1 MLAIGVFGYLGDYLI
16 WWLIY
21 VSLLVH
27 TWCFFKFFPRDR
39 RRKLGLVAGNALVF
53 VCMLGLAAAVGETY
67 LRFLSIETDA
77 FGMSLP
83 ARRWFALH
91 TQLNSVGCRDVE
103 WTREKPAGVRRI
115 AFVGDSFS
123 YGWGIKRVEDRFPDR
138 LQAEFD
144 HRSPGTVE
152 VMNLAKPGWGTDA
165 QIQPI
170 RDIASLYDVDEVVL
184 CHVCNDIESLL
195 PTRPG
200 FNPTRPPDPGWLNP
214 ESSCLLDYLYRRI
227 WLPRVPTVCGY
238 HDWLAEGYG
247 DAGIW
252 KQQQQQL
259 GAIIGYCKDRGVTL
273 RVVLLP
279 YIRTGGEKFH
289 MSGIHATLGKFFE
302 VNETQVLGLLPA
314 LAGHDPD
321 ELVVNSQDA
330 HPNELAHQLFA
341 EAIWERFYAGG
352 NP

>member
-39 RRKLGLVAGNALVF
+39 RRRLGLVAGNALVF
-53 VCMLGLAAAVGETY
+53 ACMLGLAAAVGETY

-170 RDIASLYDVDEVVL
+170 RDIASVYDVDEVVL

-227 WLPRVPTVCGY
+227 WLPRVP
-238 HDWLAEGYG
+238 
-247 DAGIW
+247 
-252 KQQQQQL
+252 
-259 GAIIGYCKDRGVTL
+259 IIGYCKDRGVTL

-302 VNETQVLGLLPA
+302 VNETQVLDLLPA
-314 LAGHDPD
+314 LARHDPD